1 MVGTFNSRVL
11 ELMLGAL
18 LAAAMATE
26 SVGAELVKGQ
36 SRELGIQFE
45 VRGGAT
51 WCAPDVAVVL
61 TAARPDAFKPETQ
74 QFVLML
80 GRIRAVVMDQC
91 PAVERL
97 IFDGVAEQRP
107 VMSIEMTRLTR
118 WRRLINLDPRTR
130 RPPCPGPKPAAT
142 ECEKRVEAYLVAHKV
157 MRGDQF
163 STAVLTT
170 VLDDGESAHAIWQ
183 AAEVTG
189 KLTIKERNEFA
200 GGFTS
205 NSQLAEAVLH
215 GLAHQCSRD
224 GAPHEG
230 MWSAIWSEGSDREA
244 AVRGFS
250 CHPPADV
257 PNHHALIITSVGSRF
272 HVFALLARGSDPQA
286 ANRAAQS
293 LALAI
298 TESR

>member
-1 MVGTFNSRVL
+1 MVGTFSSRVL

-18 LAAAMATE
+18 LAAATVTE
-26 SVGAELVKGQ
+26 SVGAEPVKGQ

-51 WCAPDVAVVL
+51 WCAPDVAVAL
-61 TAARPDAFKPETQ
+61 TATKPDAFKPESQ

-97 IFDGVAEQRP
+97 IFDGAAEQRA
-107 VMSIEMTRLTR
+107 VISIEMTRLTK
-118 WRRLINLDPRTR
+118 WRRLIKLDPKTR
-130 RPPCPGPKPAAT
+130 RPPCPGPEPAAT
-142 ECEKRVEAYLVAHKV
+142 ECGKRVEAYLVAHKV

-163 STAVLTT
+163 STAELTT
-170 VLDDGESAHAIWQ
+170 VLDDSESAHAIWQ
-183 AAEVTG
+183 AGEVTG

-200 GGFTS
+200 GRFAS

-215 GLAHQCSRD
+215 SLTDGCSRD
-224 GAPHEG
+224 GAVHEG
-230 MWSAIWSEGSDREA
+230 MWSAIWSEGSGREA
-244 AVRGFS
+244 AVRGVS
-250 CHPPADV
+250 CHPPTDV
-257 PNHHALIITSVGSRF
+257 PNHHALIVTSVGTRF
-272 HVFALLARGSDPQA
+272 HVFALLTRGNDAQTV
-286 ANRAAQS
+286 NRAAQS

-298 TESR
+298 TESQ